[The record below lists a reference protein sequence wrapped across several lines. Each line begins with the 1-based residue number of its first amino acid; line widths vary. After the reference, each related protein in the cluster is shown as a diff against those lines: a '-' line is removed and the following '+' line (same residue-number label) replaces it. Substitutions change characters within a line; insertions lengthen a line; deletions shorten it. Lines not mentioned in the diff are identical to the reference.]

1 MQPVQINWPVS
12 STGSIAANQT
22 LGAAGSMLLNGALSR
37 TVTNNTPVGVAQMPG
52 SFERKVTLTSTGNI
66 SGVNFTIVGLDYQRN
81 AVTEVLVGPNNS
93 TVTSVNNYYIVS
105 SITTNGAVAT
115 NTSAGTGSTGVT
127 AWILG
132 NNKPSP
138 VSIGLYISITANTLN
153 VTVEGTP
160 DNPFITASP
169 ALFPH
174 SILTAITSSDSSE
187 WPYGVNYVRFKV
199 NSSDATGTGTFSTI
213 QAGY

>member
-1 MQPVQINWPVS
+1 MQPVRIAWPVS
-12 STGSIAANQT
+12 STTSIAAAQT
-22 LGAAGSMLLNGALSR
+22 LGAAGPMLLNGPLASSP
-37 TVTNNTPVGVAQMPG
+37 TNITPVGTAQMAG
-52 SFERKVTLTSTGNI
+52 SLERKVTLTSTGNI
-66 SGVNFTIVGLDYQRN
+66 SAVNFTIVGQNYQRL
-81 AVTEVLVGPNNS
+81 AVTEILAGPNNN
-93 TVTSVNNYYIVS
+93 TVTSVNNYFIVT
-105 SITTNGAVAT
+105 SITANAAVAT
-115 NTSAGTGSTGVT
+115 NTSAGTGATGVT

-138 VSIGLYISITANTLN
+138 ISLGLYIAVTATTLN

-160 DNPFITASP
+160 DDPFVTASP

-174 SILTAITSSDSSE
+174 SILTAITSNDSSE

-199 NSSDATGTGTFSTI
+199 NSSDATGTGTFSVI